1 MGVKRYSVRLYPP
14 LFVGGCMSYLCY
26 FCLFT
31 HSGVKYVLTKQ
42 VTWWVSYKRQ
52 ELLTLREHLC
62 SPSVFGGVHVAHL
75 FSFLCCVFLF
85 CLSSSCVL
93 CTQCSQCLWIFFVLC
108 LVYPMF
114 TVSLDCLR
122 PVSCVPNVTSVSGLS
137 SSCVLCTQC
146 SQCLWIVHSWM
157 LLQFSLTFIWF
168 GFMALNV
175 TFNNFSV
182 ILWRSVLLV
191 AETRENHRPVA
202 SHWQTLSH
210 NVVHLTLIGIWTQW
224 WVTDCIGSCK
234 SNNHMITVTTALRL
248 FGYMK
253 INYYLCI
260 MNPS

>member
-168 GFMALNV
+168 GFMALSTIFQLYCDDLFYWWRKPEKTTVLSQV
-175 TFNNFSV
+175 TDKLYH
-182 ILWRSVLLV
+182 IMLY
-191 AETRENHRPVA
+191 T
-202 SHWQTLSH
+202 SHWSGFELSGES
-210 NVVHLTLIGIWTQW
+210 LI
-224 WVTDCIGSCK
+224 
-234 SNNHMITVTTALRL
+234 A
-248 FGYMK
+248 
-253 INYYLCI
+253 
-260 MNPS
+260 